1 MVANQIPDQQSF
13 ENAFFQFQFAPNAF
27 TDQDGDTL
35 TYTATLVNDNP
46 LPAWLIFD
54 AATRTFSGTPPLDFT
69 GLLALKVTAS
79 DGMRQ
84 PSIHS
89 TSISIAVRTLNFT
102 EGDDTYTASANGE
115 TINALGGNDNVT
127 GGLGKDT
134 MNGNAGRT
142 MRRSEH
148 LTDTGNDL
156 NVGI

>member
-35 TYTATLVNDNP
+35 TYTATLDNDDP

-79 DGMRQ
+79 DGVA
-84 PSIHS
+84 
-89 TSISIAVRTLNFT
+89 IASDTFSLTIIDDSPVIVNLT
-102 EGDDTYTASANGE
+102 EGVDTYTASANGE
-115 TINALGGNDNVT
+115 IINALGGNDNVT

-134 MNGNAGRT
+134 MNGGAGVT
-142 MRRSEH
+142 
-148 LTDTGNDL
+148 T
-156 NVGI
+156 